1 MQNVV
6 SVAVSVAV
14 RGGTAEWSTHSREIQ
29 GEIGLHDADEI
40 DVPQRRIRPQ
50 LSETVPMVGGV
61 LDQRNGPHE
70 IHQYVRL
77 LDRQGQHPLATDHE
91 RSSDVDRC
99 GVAVAID
106 VADVQPVE
114 GDLAVVV
121 DDELRIVQLA
131 KIEGEVEIKVDIR
144 IDMELTRAGQRERHW
159 TACQQIADAR
169 NTSQVEVEGEVF
181 IDRLSHAEPHIQ
193 HGILVG
199 QIDALVGVVLSKKI
213 AVNLAQLVDR

>member
-1 MQNVV
+1 MSKAKTSSRGTEQVKLWQDKFVIEVVIPAELGVEMQNVV

-144 IDMELTRAGQRERHW
+144 IDMELTRAGQREPPL
-159 TACQQIADAR
+159 
-169 NTSQVEVEGEVF
+169 
-181 IDRLSHAEPHIQ
+181 DRLSA
-193 HGILVG
+193 
-199 QIDALVGVVLSKKI
+199 
-213 AVNLAQLVDR
+213 DRRCPEYFPSRSRGRSLH